1 MKVSKSILSEFD
13 MSSFFDI
20 LNLVKSKKEDT
31 KMTIGTQ
38 TIGTETIESGCFD
51 IKTQTVSV

>member
-1 MKVSKSILSEFD
+1 MNLTCPL
-13 MSSFFDI
+13 FFDI